1 MNSSGAC
8 AGCGETPYAKLVTQL
23 YGDKM
28 IIANAT
34 GCTSIWASST
44 PSTPYN
50 TDANGRGPAWANSLF
65 EDNAEFGYGM
75 KLAQDAIKSGI
86 ARKLEE
92 INDTTSDEALKK
104 AITEYLG
111 TLNDTN
117 LSAKATDELIPLLE
131 KCDDPLLRG

>member
-1 MNSSGAC
+1 
-8 AGCGETPYAKLVTQL
+8 
-23 YGDKM
+23 M

-92 INDTTSDEALKK
+92 INDTL
-104 AITEYLG
+104 
-111 TLNDTN
+111 
-117 LSAKATDELIPLLE
+117 P
-131 KCDDPLLRG
+131 